1 MDCLSPRR
9 IRGIVS
15 PVGKVSLT
23 AAVVWSLVGLAG
35 CSAIAG
41 LDSIQE
47 ESCAPNC
54 GDAGLTDGQQPP
66 GDSSMQGDSNQADT
80 SSSGGDTSTTQDSG
94 IVGADTGGGGQD
106 SGIVDTG
113 TTVSDG
119 PAIDDAPFDSACGNL
134 NTTTNCGACGASCAA
149 PNTDNETASFCCTG
163 STCPG
168 STNGAGD
175 TCTYT
180 CKPNYLDC
188 NAATLPVDNDGCECK
203 AATGVACCSGGNCPV
218 QHDYD
223 KDVVGA
229 TFYDCVAA
237 GAFNSTDAM
246 DACEAYAGVG
256 QCDVMHSGYYCT
268 YADGGLA
275 GDMVCSD
282 GTGAPACACWG
293 YDGVM
298 QGYLLI
304 GPGTYGANENN
315 CMCPGPGN
323 PQWD

>member
-1 MDCLSPRR
+1 M
-9 IRGIVS
+9 
-15 PVGKVSLT
+15 GKVSLT
-23 AAVVWSLVGLAG
+23 AVFVWSLLGFAG

-47 ESCAPNC
+47 DNCAPNC
-54 GDAGLTDGQQPP
+54 GDAAMVVDSRAPT
-66 GDSSMQGDSNQADT
+66 DSSMQADSTQGGDSMTAT
-80 SSSGGDTSTTQDSG
+80 DTSTPEDSG
-94 IVGADTGGGGQD
+94 MVTDTGSGGQD
-106 SGIVDTG
+106 SGVIDTG
-113 TTVSDG
+113 SVSDA
-119 PAIDDAPFDSACGNL
+119 PPIDDAPFDSACGNL
-134 NTTTNCGACGASCAA
+134 NTTSNCGACGAACAA
-149 PNTDNETASFCCTG
+149 AGTDHETAANCCTG
-163 STCPG
+163 TTCPG

-175 TCTYT
+175 NCSYT
-180 CKPNYLDC
+180 CSSGYLDC
-188 NAATLPVDNDGCECK
+188 NASTMVPNNDGCECH
-203 AATGVACCSGGNCPV
+203 APGATASQCCAGGNCPI

-223 KDVVGA
+223 EDVVGA

-237 GAFNSTDAM
+237 GAYNSTDAM

-268 YADGGLA
+268 YPDGGLA

-298 QGYLLI
+298 KGYLLI